1 MRQGF
6 LDQICRQV
14 SDRPLEVPPFIGA
27 NEVRVGH
34 HAAEPLAVTM
44 PKPDL
49 TYRGTTYRK

>member
-1 MRQGF
+1 
-6 LDQICRQV
+6 
-14 SDRPLEVPPFIGA
+14 
-27 NEVRVGH
+27 VRVGH